1 MLISEAITEPKAST
15 TIGAKYCGI
24 QVNCLPKWEH
34 FTFLFQ
40 LFSYFFLLSSTNIMW
55 NRIAKQT
62 VYG

>member
-40 LFSYFFLLSSTNIMW
+40 LFSYFFLTFQHKHYVEQNC
-55 NRIAKQT
+55 
-62 VYG
+62 